1 MEQEAMREVVNEA
14 ECTTTLVDELAEQCE
29 MLLRDLAEEYFGNGM
44 NEDRL
49 LYLKTGWHRL
59 SGYIGIAANLQG
71 QIQHLCEELE
81 AMIEKALNCESKKE
95 GEKKNEAAE

>member
-1 MEQEAMREVVNEA
+1 MEQEAMRELVHEA

-44 NEDRL
+44 NEDML

-81 AMIEKALNCESKKE
+81 AVIEKAHETTKERGSK
-95 GEKKNEAAE
+95 

>member
-1 MEQEAMREVVNEA
+1 MEQEAMREVVHEA

-44 NEDRL
+44 NEDML

-95 GEKKNEAAE
+95 GEEKNDAAE